1 MARNFHLPGRSPIH
15 ARKAM
20 AATSHPLA
28 TEAALSA
35 MRQGGNAVDGALA
48 ALAVQCVVEPH
59 MTGIGGDCFA
69 IVAEPNGQIHGLNG
83 SGRAAAAATPEALMA
98 QGLTKITEDS
108 IHSVTVPGAIKAWET
123 LLSSHGSWSM
133 AQVLAAAIDYAEN
146 GFPVSPRVGSDWAG
160 LSEKLARDEGA
171 SNHYLVDGKAPK
183 IGSIHRLP
191 ALAETLRAIA
201 EGGAD
206 AFYTGSI
213 GEEIAATLQAKGSL
227 LIAEDLAAVDVM
239 SVEPISS
246 QYRDVTVTELPPNG
260 HGVTALVILN
270 ILENFDLGSMNP
282 LGPER
287 FHLELEAAR
296 IAYSVRDLFVADPD
310 AMTMSVEEL
319 VSKEYAAKLAARINP
334 NARIPDLASH
344 GLSPN
349 SDTVYLTVVDPEGRS
364 VSLIN
369 SLYRG
374 FGVGVAT
381 PKSGVVL
388 QNRGACFRLEP
399 GHPNCIGP
407 RKRPLHTII
416 PALASKNGV
425 PWISFGVMGGGYQ
438 PCGHAHVIGNIVDHG
453 MDVQQAIDMP
463 RIFFD
468 EATHVLQVEQG
479 ISKMTREG
487 LELRGHR
494 LDELDEPLGGS
505 QAIMIDR
512 ENGVLVG
519 GSDPRKDGCALG
531 W

>member
-1 MARNFHLPGRSPIH
+1 MARNFNLPGRSPIY

-28 TEAALSA
+28 TEAALSVL
-35 MRQGGNAVDGALA
+35 RQGGNAVDGALA

-69 IVAEPNGQIHGLNG
+69 IVAEPNGEIHGLNG
-83 SGRAAAAATPEALMA
+83 SGRAASAATPEAMA
-98 QGLTKITEDS
+98 ERGVTKITEDS

-123 LLSSHGSWSM
+123 LLGSHGSWSM
-133 AQVLAAAIDYAEN
+133 ARVLEAAIDYAEN
-146 GFPVSPRVGSDWAG
+146 GFPIAPRVGSDWAG
-160 LSEKLARDEGA
+160 LADKLVRDEGA
-171 SNHYLVDGKAPK
+171 AKHYLVDGEAPK
-183 IGSIHRLP
+183 VGSVHRLP

-201 EGGAD
+201 TGGAD
-206 AFYTGSI
+206 AFYKGEI
-213 GEEIAATLQAKGSL
+213 GEEIAATVQAKGGL
-227 LIAEDLAAVDVM
+227 LTAEDLAAVDVM
-239 SVEPISS
+239 SVTPIASD
-246 QYRDVTVTELPPNG
+246 YRGVTVTELPPNG

-270 ILENFDLGSMNP
+270 ILENFDFTGLNP

-287 FHLELEAAR
+287 FHLEMEAAR
-296 IAYSVRDLFVADPD
+296 TAYAIRDLFVADPEH
-310 AMTMSVEEL
+310 MTMSVEEL
-319 VSKEYAAKLAARINP
+319 VSKDYAARLAARIDP
-334 NARIPDLASH
+334 NARIPDLTTH

-349 SDTVYLTVVDPEGRS
+349 SDTVYLTVVDAEGRA

-374 FGVGVAT
+374 FGVGVCT
-381 PKSGVVL
+381 PKSGVML
-388 QNRGACFRLEP
+388 QNRGACFRVEP

-416 PALASKNGV
+416 PALASKDGA

-438 PCGHAHVIGNIVDHG
+438 PCGHAHVLGNIIDYG
-453 MDVQQAIDMP
+453 MDVQQAIDFP

-468 EATHVLQVEQG
+468 EQTHILQVEQG
-479 ISKMTREG
+479 IAQHTRQG
-487 LELRGHR
+487 LEALGHR
-494 LDELDEPLGGS
+494 LEDVDSPHGGS

-512 ENGVLVG
+512 ENGVLIG

>member
-1 MARNFHLPGRSPIH
+1 MARNFHLPGRSPVH

-28 TEAALSA
+28 TEAALQA

-69 IVAEPNGQIHGLNG
+69 IVAEPDGAIHGLNG
-83 SGRAAAAATPEALMA
+83 SGRAASAATPEALMA
-98 QGLTKITEDS
+98 LGLKTIAEDS
-108 IHSVTVPGAIKAWET
+108 IHAVTVPGAIKAWET
-123 LLSSHGSWSM
+123 LLESHGSWSM
-133 AQVLAAAIDYAEN
+133 TQVLEAAIDYAEN
-146 GFPVSPRVGSDWAG
+146 GFPVAARVASDWAG
-160 LSEKLARDEGA
+160 LVNVLARDEGA
-171 SNHYLVDGKAPK
+171 ARHYLADGAAPK
-183 IGSIHRLP
+183 VGSVHKLP
-191 ALAETLRAIA
+191 ALANTLRAIA
-201 EGGAD
+201 QGGAE
-206 AFYTGSI
+206 AFYTGEI
-213 GEEIAATLQAKGSL
+213 GEEIAATVRAKGGL
-227 LIAEDLAAVDVM
+227 LSAGDVAAVDVTT
-239 SVEPISS
+239 VAPISTD
-246 QYRDVTVTELPPNG
+246 YRGVTLTELPPNG
-260 HGVTALVILN
+260 HGVTALVIMN
-270 ILENFDLGSMNP
+270 ILENFDFSGMNP

-287 FHLELEAAR
+287 FHLEMEAAR
-296 IAYSVRDLFVADPD
+296 IAYSIRDLYVADPD
-310 AMTMSVEEL
+310 AMTMPLEKL
-319 VSKEYAAKLAARINP
+319 VSKDYAARLAARIDP
-334 NARIPDLASH
+334 NARVTDLASH
-344 GLSPN
+344 GLSPD
-349 SDTVYLTVVDPEGRS
+349 SDTVYLTVVDPQGRS

-374 FGVGVAT
+374 FGVGVCT
-381 PKSGVVL
+381 PKSGIML

-416 PALASKNGV
+416 PALASKDGA

-438 PCGHAHVIGNIVDHG
+438 PCGHAHVLGNIVDFG

-463 RIFFD
+463 RMFFD
-468 EATHVLQVEQG
+468 ERTHVLQVEQG
-479 ISKMTREG
+479 VSQPTRAG
-487 LELRGHR
+487 LEALGHR
-494 LDELDEPLGGS
+494 LDEAVLPLGGS

>member
-1 MARNFHLPGRSPIH
+1 MARNFHLPGRSPVY

-35 MRQGGNAVDGALA
+35 MRQGGNAVDAALS

-69 IVAEPNGQIHGLNG
+69 IVAEPNGEIHGLNG
-83 SGRAAAAATPEALMA
+83 SGRAAAAATPEALIER
-98 QGLTKITEDS
+98 GLKTIAFDS
-108 IHSVTVPGAIKAWET
+108 IHAVTVPGAIKAWET
-123 LLSSHGSWSM
+123 LLASHGSWSM
-133 AQVLAAAIDYAEN
+133 GQVLETAIDYAEN
-146 GFPVSPRVGSDWAG
+146 GFAVAPRVASDWAE
-160 LSEKLARDEGA
+160 LTDILARDEGA
-171 SNHYLVDGKAPK
+171 SKHYLVDGAAPK
-183 IGSIHRLP
+183 AGDVHRLP

-201 EGGAD
+201 EGGAE
-206 AFYTGSI
+206 AFYTGPI
-213 GEEIAATLQAKGSL
+213 GQEIAATVQAKGGL
-227 LIAEDLAAVDVM
+227 LTADDLASVDVM
-239 SVEPISS
+239 AVEPITSD
-246 QYRDVTVTELPPNG
+246 YRGVTVTELPPNG

-270 ILENFDLGSMNP
+270 ILENFDLSGLNP

-287 FHLELEAAR
+287 FHLEMEAAR
-296 IAYSVRDLFVADPD
+296 IGYSIRDLFVADPD

-319 VSKEYAAKLAARINP
+319 LSKDYAARLAARIDP
-334 NARIPDLASH
+334 QARIPDLASH

-349 SDTVYLTVVDPEGRS
+349 SDTVYLTVVDSEGRS

-416 PALASKNGV
+416 PALASKDGA

-438 PCGHAHVIGNIVDHG
+438 PCGHAHVLGNIIDYG

-468 EATHVLQVEQG
+468 ETTHILQVEQG
-479 ISKMTREG
+479 ISQATRAG
-487 LELRGHR
+487 LEARGHR
-494 LDELDEPLGGS
+494 LDDIVQPLGGS

-512 ENGVLVG
+512 ENGVLIG